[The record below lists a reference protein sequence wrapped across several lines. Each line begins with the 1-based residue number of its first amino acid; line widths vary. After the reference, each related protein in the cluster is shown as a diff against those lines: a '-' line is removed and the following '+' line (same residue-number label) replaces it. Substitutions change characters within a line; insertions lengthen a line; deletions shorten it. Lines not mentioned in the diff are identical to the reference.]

1 MNQIIDEKISVLS
14 LYDQQ
19 KGEAVPVKIKWKT
32 RTYCINQIGMHYTL
46 REGRDLHHIFCVT
59 SGSLSLKLNLSTEN
73 LHWVLEEISDG
84 LAS

>member
-1 MNQIIDEKISVLS
+1 MNETIDEKVSVLT

-32 RTYCINQIGMHYTL
+32 KTYSINQIGMHYTK

-59 SGSLSLKLNLSTEN
+59 SGGLAFKLNLSTEN

-84 LAS
+84 LTA